1 METTLLRLKKFID
14 FKGISVRVFE
24 QTVGMSNGSFASQ
37 LKNNKTIGVDKLE
50 NILQVY
56 PELSPKWLLT
66 GEGNMLKTDAD
77 KHISVHNGKSLL
89 LYDTVAAAGYASFDT
104 MLSHEKVVG
113 EFVIPTFTAADW
125 MIYVRGSSMYPK
137 YSSGDII
144 ACKEIKESKF
154 IQWNK
159 VYVIATHEQ
168 GLLVKRLMPSDKD
181 DCILAVSDNSNYPAF
196 NIPINE
202 ICGIALVLG
211 VVRLE

>member
-1 METTLLRLKKFID
+1 
-14 FKGISVRVFE
+14 
-24 QTVGMSNGSFASQ
+24 
-37 LKNNKTIGVDKLE
+37 
-50 NILQVY
+50 
-56 PELSPKWLLT
+56 
-66 GEGNMLKTDAD
+66 MLKSDSEEQVSA
-77 KHISVHNGKSLL
+77 HNGKSLL

-104 MLSHEKVVG
+104 MISHEKVVG